1 MTKTLCPNC
10 KVNNLSWSGKLNQY
24 YCATTGCGHTEQKY
38 QLIEGDC
45 LDTMEQM
52 VLKESFDCVFMD
64 PPDNIGL
71 KYKKYKDRR
80 PREEYLDWLESVI
93 ITACALAPIVWV
105 SFNSKWIF
113 DLGRMVC
120 DFPKGWKVRPCVQTF
135 TFGQARND
143 DMGYFHRPLWRFM
156 REGATIYP
164 DQTRVESWR
173 LKNGDKRAN
182 PDGVV
187 PGDWFDFPR
196 VTGNSKQRRKYH
208 PTQLNEGLVDRCIQ
222 LSTKPGGR
230 VLDPFAGTGTT
241 LRVCKR
247 LDRSCTLVELDPFYC
262 EELRKEHAEIRI

>member
-1 MTKTLCPNC
+1 
-10 KVNNLSWSGKLNQY
+10 
-24 YCATTGCGHTEQKY
+24 
-38 QLIEGDC
+38 
-45 LDTMEQM
+45 
-52 VLKESFDCVFMD
+52 MD

-71 KYKKYKDRR
+71 KYEKYKDRR

-93 ITACALAPIVWV
+93 LTACNLAPIVWV